1 MRLTLRFLALILLI
15 VIATFHNSSS
25 MNTLAAD
32 NPCFEGCARSY
43 QNCTGG
49 CGLNAGCI
57 QKCEADREKCHA
69 KCGSGD
75 FLPEEPPQN

>member
-32 NPCFEGCARSY
+32 NPCSRAVQGATKIAQE
-43 QNCTGG
+43 
-49 CGLNAGCI
+49 
-57 QKCEADREKCHA
+57 DV
-69 KCGSGD
+69 D
-75 FLPEEPPQN
+75 